1 MLAAMDIVV
10 NEAPRTLPEG
20 ATVADLLAA
29 LALPTTRVAVEVNRT
44 LVRRAQHATHRLAQ
58 GDRVEVVTLV
68 GGG

>member
-1 MLAAMDIVV
+1 MDIVV
-10 NEAPRTLPEG
+10 NEAPRTLPAG
-20 ATVADLLAA
+20 ATVADLLVA

-44 LVRRAQHATHRLAQ
+44 LVRRAQHAEHHLAD